1 MASRKYI
8 IGSLIAVAAVI
19 IAVVLWQGFPLKQT
33 GTDRMV
39 NAVNSMYSNVVFHD
53 SAEYHNS
60 DCRSFRERQ
69 VYPVQPDCTLL

>member
-19 IAVVLWQGFPLKQT
+19 IAVVLWQGFPLKQA

-53 SAEYHNS
+53 SAEI
-60 DCRSFRERQ
+60 RK
-69 VYPVQPDCTLL
+69 L

>member
-1 MASRKYI
+1 MTSRKYI

-33 GTDRMV
+33 GADRMV

-53 SAEYHNS
+53 SADTEAIEY
-60 DCRSFRERQ
+60 
-69 VYPVQPDCTLL
+69 QPLPARRISWEHTL

>member
-8 IGSLIAVAAVI
+8 KGSLIAVAAVI

-60 DCRSFRERQ
+60 DCRSLRERQ
-69 VYPVQPDCTLL
+69 VYPV